1 MTEQK
6 IIAQRRT
13 DFSRFIAFI
22 VVFFGCAAFMVIMY
36 FTETDEPDS
45 YIWLIIAT
53 VFAAIAIIPLI
64 VLIREKRLPEVLIYL
79 ENGVLHFY
87 NGYECR
93 PEDIRDI
100 HTTYDGGSN
109 GVVLNSGKIVI
120 YTDKGK
126 IVCRRIKDLAY
137 TTTAVMSFKYGRVY
151 TTEELKAK
159 MTRRAVM

>member
-6 IIAQRRT
+6 IIAQKRSSL
-13 DFSRFIAFI
+13 SRFISVIIAFL
-22 VVFFGCAAFMVIMY
+22 GCAVFMVIIY
-36 FTETDEPDS
+36 FTETDEPQA
-45 YIWLIIAT
+45 YIWLIIAA
-53 VFAAIAIIPLI
+53 VFAAIAVIPTAL
-64 VLIREKRLPEVLIYL
+64 LIRDWRIPSVLIYL
-79 ENGVLHFY
+79 ENGALHFY

-100 HTTYDGGSN
+100 HTTYDSSQN

-137 TTTAVMSFKYGRVY
+137 TTTAVISFKYGRVY

-159 MTRRAVM
+159 MRRRAAM